1 MAIRRRL
8 KMSVDEQAIRE
19 VVASWMAASQSGDL
33 DTVLSLMSDDVV
45 FMVPGREPF
54 GKEAFAA
61 QSRALAQ
68 GGAKMQGESEI
79 VELQVQGDWAWLRN
93 RLRISVTPPGQAP
106 LRHAGYTLTILRK
119 NAQGR
124 WQLVR
129 DANLLA

>member
-1 MAIRRRL
+1 
-8 KMSVDEQAIRE
+8 MSTDEQAIRE
-19 VVASWMAASQSGDL
+19 VVATWMAASQSGDL

-68 GGAKMQGESEI
+68 SGAKMQGESEI

-93 RLRISVTPPGQAP
+93 RLRVSVIPPGQAA
-106 LRHAGYTLTILRK
+106 LQHAGYTLTILRK